1 MFRDDRRKWAAGL
14 VICSIAALAIGQER
28 QPSDVE
34 LPASPAQWV
43 NSGPLSSE
51 ALQGKAAV
59 LYFFE
64 ESCPRCRERWPELL
78 ATAKKFEGQPVAFI
92 GVNSG
97 NPRGTVESYARQVNC
112 TWPIIVDPSR
122 EFEKSANVN
131 EINLQNIY
139 QVRLLTATGD
149 LVPGDARD
157 LANAAERALAGA
169 KWNVDPANI
178 PASLSSAWQAIEF
191 GDFPAGAA
199 LVRKGLNSG
208 KADVKEAATALN
220 AYVQQEL
227 QKLLKEASQEKEAGN
242 AWPTYKL
249 YQRIGE
255 RFTGYEV
262 PPEAAASK
270 KSLAADPQ
278 VQKQLVAQ
286 KTLDAI
292 RKAMAS
298 TSASAKRGAA
308 SRLKKLTE
316 DAAGTDAAQE
326 AQNLLSQL
334 DK

>member
-1 MFRDDRRKWAAGL
+1 MLCGKLFA
-14 VICSIAALAIGQER
+14 IAARLLAVPFALVAAAQEGDSSAV
-28 QPSDVE
+28 P
-34 LPASPAQWV
+34 LPMNPAQWV
-43 NSGPLSSE
+43 NSGPISSE
-51 ALQGKAAV
+51 ALKGKAAV

-64 ESCPRCRERWPELL
+64 EGCPRCRERWPELL

-97 NPRGTVESYARQVNC
+97 NPRGVVDAYAREVGCN
-112 TWPIIVDPSR
+112 WPIIVDPLR
-122 EFEKSANVN
+122 TFEKAAEVN
-131 EINLQNIY
+131 EISLQNIY
-139 QVRLLTATGD
+139 QVRLLTPKGD
-149 LVPGDARD
+149 LVPGDPRD
-157 LANAAERALAGA
+157 LERSAERALAGA

-178 PASLSSAWQAIEF
+178 PTSLRSAWQAIEF
-191 GDFPAGAA
+191 GDFPAGAT

-227 QKLLKEASQEKEAGN
+227 QKILGEANKEKEAGN
-242 AWPTYKL
+242 VWPAYKL

-255 RFTGYEV
+255 RFAGYEV
-262 PPEAAASK
+262 PPEAAAAK

-292 RKAMAS
+292 RKSLAS
-298 TSASAKRGAA
+298 TSPAAKRGATT
-308 SRLKKLTE
+308 RLKKLAE

-326 AQNLLSQL
+326 AENLLSQL

>member
-1 MFRDDRRKWAAGL
+1 
-14 VICSIAALAIGQER
+14 
-28 QPSDVE
+28 
-34 LPASPAQWV
+34 
-43 NSGPLSSE
+43 
-51 ALQGKAAV
+51 
-59 LYFFE
+59 
-64 ESCPRCRERWPELL
+64 
-78 ATAKKFEGQPVAFI
+78 
-92 GVNSG
+92 
-97 NPRGTVESYARQVNC
+97 
-112 TWPIIVDPSR
+112 
-122 EFEKSANVN
+122 
-131 EINLQNIY
+131 
-139 QVRLLTATGD
+139 
-149 LVPGDARD
+149 
-157 LANAAERALAGA
+157 
-169 KWNVDPANI
+169 
-178 PASLSSAWQAIEF
+178 
-191 GDFPAGAA
+191 
-199 LVRKGLNSG
+199 VRKGLNSG

-227 QKLLKEASQEKEAGN
+227 QKLLKEAGQEKEAGN
-242 AWPTYKL
+242 AWPAYKL
-249 YQRIGE
+249 YQRIGD

-326 AQNLLSQL
+326 AQDLLSQL

>member
-1 MFRDDRRKWAAGL
+1 MFRDNVCHWAAGL
-14 VICSIAALAIGQER
+14 LICSSAALVFGQER
-28 QPSDVE
+28 HGSDVK

-51 ALQGKAAV
+51 ALKGKAAV

-78 ATAKKFEGQPVAFI
+78 ATAKKFEGQPIAFI

-112 TWPIIVDPSR
+112 NWPIIVDPTR
-122 EFEKSANVN
+122 EFEKAANVN
-131 EINLQNIY
+131 EISLQNIY
-139 QVRLLTATGD
+139 QVRLITATGE
-149 LVPGDARD
+149 LAPGDARD
-157 LANAAERALAGA
+157 LGSAAERALAGA

-178 PASLSSAWQAIEF
+178 PASLRGAWQAIEF

-208 KADVKEAATALN
+208 KADVKEGATALN

-227 QKLLKEASQEKEAGN
+227 QKLLAEADKEKEAGN
-242 AWPTYKL
+242 AWPAYKL

-255 RFTGYEV
+255 RFSGYDV
-262 PPEAAASK
+262 PPEAAAAK
-270 KSLAADPQ
+270 KSLGADPQ
-278 VQKQLVAQ
+278 VQKQLIAQ
-286 KTLDAI
+286 KMLDAI

-298 TSASAKRGAA
+298 TSPNAKRGVAT
-308 SRLKKLTE
+308 RLKKLAE
-316 DAAGTDAAQE
+316 EAAGTDAAQE
-326 AQNLLSQL
+326 AQDLLSQL